1 MDVKLSLGLAGCE
14 TYEEVITFL
23 LPDLVALPAGA
34 FEQPAAALTGQ
45 ARARFLA
52 GHKAFQAACGACHP
66 GDERAPPPVAEGALA
81 ETAILRLI
89 PPDPRYG
96 ARLAHR
102 ALPGAAAGVPAATRV
117 AVTYRILPGHFPD
130 GETYELRLPR
140 FELTNLPAGP
150 LAKSTAVSPRAAPSV
165 IGYGLIAAIE
175 ARVLRAG
182 ADPEDRDGDGISGRT
197 GQAAGPAGGAPGLGR
212 FGWKDV
218 TSGMVLATS
227 KRRQFSTCIC
237 EYTSA

>member
-1 MDVKLSLGLAGCE
+1 MREDLESGMGGRGRLPGARAVLVAALALGLAGCE

-52 GHKAFQAACGACHP
+52 GHKACQAACGACHP

-96 ARLAHR
+96 AARQHYLQFWS
-102 ALPGAAAGVPAATRV
+102 PGAYRPRTAAFYG
-117 AVTYRILPGHFPD
+117 
-130 GETYELRLPR
+130 RLSER
-140 FELTNLPAGP
+140 CVV
-150 LAKSTAVSPRAAPSV
+150 LAQVQREG
-165 IGYGLIAAIE
+165 I
-175 ARVLRAG
+175 LRAM
-182 ADPEDRDGDGISGRT
+182 PER
-197 GQAAGPAGGAPGLGR
+197 
-212 FGWKDV
+212 
-218 TSGMVLATS
+218 
-227 KRRQFSTCIC
+227 
-237 EYTSA
+237 